1 MHLSLFFPPEA
12 LVGGDPVED
21 TLGISEK
28 NPYPFGIRQT
38 TEKEGWE
45 FRYQGPVVQSIVSLT
60 SSLVVK

>member
-28 NPYPFGIRQT
+28 IPTLLAFDRPQKKRDGNLDTRDQLF
-38 TEKEGWE
+38 KA
-45 FRYQGPVVQSIVSLT
+45 SLA
-60 SSLVVK
+60 